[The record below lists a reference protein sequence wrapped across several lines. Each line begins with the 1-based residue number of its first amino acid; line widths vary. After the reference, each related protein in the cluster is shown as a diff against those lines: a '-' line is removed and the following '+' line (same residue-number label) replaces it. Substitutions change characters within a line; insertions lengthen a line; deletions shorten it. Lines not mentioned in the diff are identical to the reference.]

1 MRFAL
6 VILAL
11 LGVLVGVHANVANK
25 AAMDNE
31 PIMLQAE
38 DSLTVTEDILEL
50 ARENAFKL
58 ISELV
63 PNAVQTVDEKG
74 QVISQKGA
82 AQKSSTTAVKKEEKK
97 AAAKK
102 EAGPKKRDPNDNSK
116 VRVSSLEAK
125 LADADSRKGK
135 SIRRRCLG
143 DLAKVYTARDN
154 LQHMSKTVNAAKA
167 KHAKNA
173 AIAAKVIKDMHVAE
187 KVIATTQTH
196 AHNIYRVK
204 KAYANKKD
212 LESKPK
218 NGFDLWQEYHG
229 VKERKIKKDAIAILN
244 EVELDAQISVDADA
258 EGEAEADVE
267 ADVEAEVEGEASM
280 EAEAE
285 AEAEAENGADD
296 DDGTEKKREPVLSQ
310 EERDRRDEELYL
322 NALAAN
328 LKPWRKS
335 RFANQVGGATIPW
348 ALTKDQVPPSSAPVA
363 FPKRKFVRAI
373 ISNPNFP
380 DMIDAEARKK
390 AYSKLKLP
398 AKTSFD
404 KAILAES
411 VKVGQVA
418 DKKHAEFVYGPIGQ
432 VMIPKIVSPII
443 TKDPNV
449 PNFLH
454 DFPKPC
460 LKPADD

>member
-25 AAMDNE
+25 AVDNE
-31 PIMLQAE
+31 PILLQAE
-38 DSLTVTEDILEL
+38 DSLTVTEDVLEI
-50 ARENAFKL
+50 ARENALKL

-74 QVISQKGA
+74 QVISSGQKSAPA
-82 AQKSSTTAVKKEEKK
+82 AQKK
-97 AAAKK
+97 AQPATP
-102 EAGPKKRDPNDNSK
+102 GMKKRDPLDNSK
-116 VRVSSLEAK
+116 ERVSSFEAK
-125 LADADSRKGK
+125 QKDAEGRKAK

-154 LQHMSKTVNAAKA
+154 LQHTSKTVNAAKA

-187 KVIATTQTH
+187 KVISTPQTH
-196 AHNIYRVK
+196 AYNVYRTK
-204 KAYANKKD
+204 KQWANQKD
-212 LESKPK
+212 LEAKPK

-229 VKERKIKKDAIAILN
+229 VKEKKIKEDGIAILA
-244 EVELDAQISVDADA
+244 EVDA
-258 EGEAEADVE
+258 E
-267 ADVEAEVEGEASM
+267 ADVEAEVEAEVEGEAGM

-285 AEAEAENGADD
+285 AEGEVANDE
-296 DDGTEKKREPVLSQ
+296 DDGTEKKREPILSQ
-310 EERDRRDEELYL
+310 EDRDRRDEELYL
-322 NALAAN
+322 NAFAAN
-328 LKPWRKS
+328 LKPWRKAD
-335 RFANQVGGATIPW
+335 FANQVGGATLPW

-363 FPKRKFVRAI
+363 YPQRKFVRAI
-373 ISNPNFP
+373 ITNPNFP

-411 VKVGQVA
+411 VKVGQLA
-418 DKKHAEFVYGPIGQ
+418 DKKHEEFVYGPIGQ
-432 VMIPKIVSPII
+432 VMIPKIVEPII

-454 DFPKPC
+454 DFPKPW
-460 LKPADD
+460 LKPAEE